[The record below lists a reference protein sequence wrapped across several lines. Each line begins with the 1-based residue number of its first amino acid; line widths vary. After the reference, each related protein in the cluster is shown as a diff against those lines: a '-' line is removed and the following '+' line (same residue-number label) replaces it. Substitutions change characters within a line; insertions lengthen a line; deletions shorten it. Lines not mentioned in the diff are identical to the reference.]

1 MHKIRLKE
9 KLFAALNSFDALNSM
24 SHKLNSATF

>member
-9 KLFAALNSFDALNSM
+9 KLFDALNSLDALNAM
-24 SHKLNSATF
+24 SHKLNSTF